1 MSTKLRLSSDEQFWV
16 MCQVKH
22 GLRTVDEA
30 LDFLR
35 KEHSRDG
42 CEVTEVEI
50 DYDTSYPT
58 CEVPQFT
65 EEIVLERVKSRTR
78 NFFRH
83 FSRQWTVRHSNAFNE
98 QPVSPKARTRPQ
110 SLFFVQS
117 PKIEEEWEKGDELL
131 DLLITEGKLTN
142 DDKRDLQLKFSDN
155 YKTGDAQRM
164 ILGNLV
170 KSGRITIDDAMHY
183 SRILGIIATAEKE
196 AHDIAEANSA
206 FATKKVYNFGI
217 YKYYRHRPCQR
228 RILQIDFQACFICN
242 IQKGNLNRKFNFS
255 EVLDYESEEGLRFFI
270 NFTDHHEYEME
281 ADSPEDKEKI
291 CRLLQ
296 MIVEQN
302 RSHEKGRALTIHDRA
317 TTLPRV
323 QAVLKE
329 GLLEKKNHNLYT
341 TWTKRWVRIRQGE
354 LSYYKPDED
363 KHTALNIL
371 QLAHDIT
378 SVKKAGDSAVSIATR
393 KKMYLFRIPSNSQ
406 LSAKEIIKA
415 RDEWIRALKY
425 ACGDRWMDSEP
436 FNDAY
441 NRAVNA
447 ARDQVHGVK
456 NQDHIRSTVKDF
468 QKELETLNAV
478 LSIMNVKGDAK
489 VAMDKLQNMAIS
501 IETMMK
507 AKENN
512 ETSNVITT
520 QRDNTE
526 KTEEEIY
533 DTNSV
538 TESSYTTVDVDF
550 RQNQVNNASQS
561 IGREKFPTSAAAMV
575 QFENNDADDNRAS
588 MKSAPE
594 AERGLSEMA
603 GPSTSGFSEK
613 LYDHGGSI
621 RNSIMSSEPEY
632 ADDVYLQARNDD
644 SATESARP
652 STPSSPI
659 EPDSERS
666 NTHSVPPPP
675 PLPPPDL
682 LEHEHQGNSN
692 IIREGSVQER
702 VSAFEEK
709 DGKPISRKGL
719 TRTPARRNKS
729 PGGTPVGKQII
740 KATVSSESTN
750 SFSPRP
756 FNSMSNK
763 APIHHIQA
771 PSNSRSLSNLSSA
784 SRLSSAVSG
793 GSKANKGQPPKR
805 SLPPIPLS
813 SDKLVHSSA
822 SELSPPKTD
831 NKQENKSDTKSFGQQ
846 LRSVYLNK
854 FRGKNRTATK
864 KAQILM
870 AENEYE
876 DPPPPLPPRSSRI
889 FDQPQMRRPTSG
901 CSSGS
906 MYSGGGGVS
915 SGHLSGA
922 SVVGTPPPPLPDNG
936 AVPPPP
942 PPPPPAV
949 AYALEHKF
957 TVKSNV
963 KMRPFHWNKT
973 PVPMVC
979 TSVWKDTRD
988 VTCKLDLVKLEA
1000 IFGSQDGKVQTVVQN
1015 TVKKKIKTLLD
1026 PKLAQN
1032 LGIFLSGFKI
1042 DLNDLKNRLVI
1053 LYECDGGLSPEHISA
1068 LRRFQPTTE
1077 DKEMYKSYDGN
1088 PTELEATDR
1097 FMILM
1102 CGIPNLRIRLDLLST
1117 VNEFPVQ
1124 YEDLAPTIGNVIEA
1138 CKELYSNQR
1147 FIAVLEYILATG
1159 NFVNSTTGKGQALG
1173 FRLSALTK
1181 LTDCRS
1187 KDKNYTLLKFIVEQM
1202 YQQEPDLLNIMD
1214 DLLPITKVPDASI
1227 KALQAEAEIMKK
1239 DLCKIRKN
1247 ASILLNHEEASEED
1261 ANFCAQINSFV
1272 EHYDA
1277 KMATLSSKS
1286 EEMGTA
1292 YTLVLTRFGES
1303 LNTDSEEL
1311 FSGVNAFIK
1320 DFQKEVDLLVAADAA
1335 ALHSATKFQLSQSM
1349 KTDTFSESEEC
1360 STLERSSSVSS
1371 MESQTI
1377 FRSPSGT
1384 PTHVQ
1389 ELRKAFGE
1397 KARKEAGMSTFEKE
1411 LRRVNKKEKPKTKKE
1426 SSSKNGAKKS
1436 NKKPT
1441 KEGYMEKLSS
1451 GRNQTW
1457 NKRYF
1462 ELAQTGHLHY
1472 SKKKNDRSV
1481 ESIYLRDCPCTVE
1494 GEDER
1499 IIVLETEERVYK
1511 FRAPSK
1517 TESVNWMTGIL
1528 AYTGRK

>member
-1 MSTKLRLSSDEQFWV
+1 MEIIRPRLRS
-16 MCQVKH
+16 
-22 GLRTVDEA
+22 G
-30 LDFLR
+30 
-35 KEHSRDG
+35 KE
-42 CEVTEVEI
+42 
-50 DYDTSYPT
+50 
-58 CEVPQFT
+58 
-65 EEIVLERVKSRTR
+65 ERVKSRTR

-83 FSRQWTVRHSNAFNE
+83 FSRQFTVRHSNATYVE
-98 QPVSPKARTRPQ
+98 QQQQQQPPSLQKTPRRRPQ
-110 SLFFVQS
+110 SLFFVAS
-117 PKIEEEWEKGDELL
+117 PSIEEEWEKGDELL
-131 DLLITEGKLTN
+131 DLLITEGKLTKE
-142 DDKRDLQLKFSDN
+142 DKRELQQKFSDN

-255 EVLDYESEEGLRFFI
+255 EVVDYESEEGLRFFI

-302 RSHEKGRALTIHDRA
+302 RSHEKGRALTIQDRA

-371 QLAHDIT
+371 QLTHDVT
-378 SVKKAGDSAVSIATR
+378 VVKKVGDNAVSIATR
-393 KKMYLFRIPSNSQ
+393 KKIYHFRIPSNSQ
-406 LSAKEIIKA
+406 LTPKEVTKA

-425 ACGDRWMDSEP
+425 ACGDRRLDTEP

-447 ARDQVHGVK
+447 ARDQVQGVGRNK
-456 NQDHIRSTVKDF
+456 ENIRTTVKDF
-468 QKELETLNAV
+468 QKELETLNSV
-478 LSIMNVKGDAK
+478 LAMMNVKGDAK
-489 VAMDKLQNMAIS
+489 AAMDKLQSMAMS
-501 IETMMK
+501 IETMIK
-507 AKENN
+507 AKEN
-512 ETSNVITT
+512 VITSDAVT
-520 QRDNTE
+520 NKKDIE

-538 TESSYTTVDVDF
+538 TESSYTTVDDEF
-550 RQNQVNNASQS
+550 RHNQANSQS
-561 IGREKFPTSAAAMV
+561 MNREKIPTSAAAMV
-575 QFENNDADDNRAS
+575 QFENNNEADDNRAS

-594 AERGLSEMA
+594 AERGLAELA
-603 GPSTSGFSEK
+603 GPSTSTSPEK
-613 LYDHGGSI
+613 LYERGGSV

-632 ADDVYLQARNDD
+632 ADDVYLHTRNDD

-659 EPDSERS
+659 ELDSERS
-666 NTHSVPPPP
+666 NTNYVPLPP

-682 LEHEHQGNSN
+682 LEHENPNPGNSKV
-692 IIREGSVQER
+692 IREGSVQER
-702 VSAFEEK
+702 VCALEEK
-709 DGKPISRKGL
+709 DGMPVPRRGL
-719 TRTPARRNKS
+719 ARQPARRCKS
-729 PGGTPVGKQII
+729 PGGTTVGKQII

-763 APIHHIQA
+763 SVHHVQA
-771 PSNSRSLSNLSSA
+771 PSNSRSLSNLSGQ
-784 SRLSSAVSG
+784 RLSSAINSG
-793 GSKANKGQPPKR
+793 GNKSNKGQPPKR

-813 SDKLVHSSA
+813 DKALQSKT
-822 SELSPPKTD
+822 SPKGD
-831 NKQENKSDTKSFGQQ
+831 NNKLENKSDSKSLGQQ

-864 KAQILM
+864 KTQALNM
-870 AENEYE
+870 PENEYE
-876 DPPPPLPPRSSRI
+876 DAPPPLPPRSSRL
-889 FDQPQMRRPTSG
+889 FEAPQMRRPNSR

-906 MYSGGGGVS
+906 RYSGGGGVS
-915 SGHLSGA
+915 TGHLSGA
-922 SVVGTPPPPLPDNG
+922 SVVGTPPPPLPSHG

-949 AYALEHKF
+949 ALALQQKF

-979 TSVWKDTRD
+979 NSVWKDTRD

-1000 IFGSQDGKVQTVVQN
+1000 IFGSQDGKTPVVLQN
-1015 TVKKKIKTLLD
+1015 PIKKKIKTLLD

-1042 DLNDLKNRLVI
+1042 DINDIRNRLVI

-1077 DKEMYKSYDGN
+1077 DKEMYKAYDGI

-1097 FMILM
+1097 FMMLM
-1102 CGIPNLRIRLDLLST
+1102 CEIPNIRIRLDLLST

-1124 YEDLAPTIGNVIEA
+1124 YEDLAPTIENVIEA

-1181 LTDCRS
+1181 LTECRS

-1214 DLLPITKVPDASI
+1214 DLQPVTKVADASI

-1247 ASILLNHEEASEED
+1247 SSILLNDEGASEED
-1261 ANFCAQINSFV
+1261 ANFCAQIDLFV
-1272 EHYDA
+1272 EHYDV
-1277 KMATLSSKS
+1277 KMKTLSSKS

-1292 YTLVLTRFGES
+1292 YTLVLTRFGEPLS
-1303 LNTDSEEL
+1303 TDSEEL
-1311 FSGVNAFIK
+1311 FSGVNSFIK

-1335 ALHSATKFQLSQSM
+1335 ALHSATKFQLSQST
-1349 KTDTFSESEEC
+1349 KTEALVSESEC
-1360 STLERSSSVSS
+1360 STLERSSSISS
-1371 MESQTI
+1371 AESQTI

-1411 LRRVNKKEKPKTKKE
+1411 LRRVNKKEKSAKGKGDP
-1426 SSSKNGAKKS
+1426 SSTKNGKKS

-1457 NKRYF
+1457 NKRFF

-1481 ESIYLRDCPCTVE
+1481 ESIYLRDCPCSVD

-1511 FRAPSK
+1511 FRATTK
-1517 TESVNWMTGIL
+1517 TDAANWLNGIL

>member
-1 MSTKLRLSSDEQFWV
+1 MPSKVRLSNDEQFWV

-30 LDFLR
+30 LEFIR
-35 KEHSRDG
+35 QEHSRDG
-42 CEVTEVEI
+42 VEVTDVEL
-50 DYDTSYPT
+50 DYDAQYPT
-58 CEVPQFT
+58 CKDPQYF
-65 EEIVLERVKSRTR
+65 EEEERVKSRTR

-83 FSRQWTVRHSNAFNE
+83 FSRQFTVRHSNATYVE
-98 QPVSPKARTRPQ
+98 QQQQQQPPSLQKTPRRRPQ
-110 SLFFVQS
+110 SLFFVAS
-117 PKIEEEWEKGDELL
+117 PSIEEEWEKGDELL
-131 DLLITEGKLTN
+131 DLLITEGKLTKE
-142 DDKRDLQLKFSDN
+142 DKRELQQKFSDN

-255 EVLDYESEEGLRFFI
+255 EVVDYESEEGLRFFI

-302 RSHEKGRALTIHDRA
+302 RSHEKGRALTIQDRA

-371 QLAHDIT
+371 QLTHDVT
-378 SVKKAGDSAVSIATR
+378 VVKKVGDNAVSIATR
-393 KKMYLFRIPSNSQ
+393 KKIYHFRIPSNSQ
-406 LSAKEIIKA
+406 LTPKEVTKA

-425 ACGDRWMDSEP
+425 ACGDRRLDTEP

-447 ARDQVHGVK
+447 ARDQVQGVGRNK
-456 NQDHIRSTVKDF
+456 ENIRTTVKDF
-468 QKELETLNAV
+468 QKELETLNSV
-478 LSIMNVKGDAK
+478 LAMMNVKGDAK
-489 VAMDKLQNMAIS
+489 AAMDKLQSMAMS
-501 IETMMK
+501 IETMIK
-507 AKENN
+507 AKEN
-512 ETSNVITT
+512 VITSDAVT
-520 QRDNTE
+520 NKKDIE

-538 TESSYTTVDVDF
+538 TESSYTTVDDEF
-550 RQNQVNNASQS
+550 RHNQANSQS
-561 IGREKFPTSAAAMV
+561 MNREKIPTSAAAMV
-575 QFENNDADDNRAS
+575 QFENNNEADDNRAS

-594 AERGLSEMA
+594 AERGLAELA
-603 GPSTSGFSEK
+603 GPSTSTSPEK
-613 LYDHGGSI
+613 LYERGGSV

-632 ADDVYLQARNDD
+632 ADDVYLHTRNDD

-659 EPDSERS
+659 ELDSERS
-666 NTHSVPPPP
+666 NTNYVPLPP

-682 LEHEHQGNSN
+682 L
-692 IIREGSVQER
+692 
-702 VSAFEEK
+702 
-709 DGKPISRKGL
+709 
-719 TRTPARRNKS
+719 
-729 PGGTPVGKQII
+729 
-740 KATVSSESTN
+740 
-750 SFSPRP
+750 
-756 FNSMSNK
+756 
-763 APIHHIQA
+763 
-771 PSNSRSLSNLSSA
+771 
-784 SRLSSAVSG
+784 
-793 GSKANKGQPPKR
+793 
-805 SLPPIPLS
+805 
-813 SDKLVHSSA
+813 
-822 SELSPPKTD
+822 
-831 NKQENKSDTKSFGQQ
+831 
-846 LRSVYLNK
+846 
-854 FRGKNRTATK
+854 
-864 KAQILM
+864 
-870 AENEYE
+870 
-876 DPPPPLPPRSSRI
+876 
-889 FDQPQMRRPTSG
+889 
-901 CSSGS
+901 
-906 MYSGGGGVS
+906 
-915 SGHLSGA
+915 
-922 SVVGTPPPPLPDNG
+922 G

-949 AYALEHKF
+949 ALALQQKF

-979 TSVWKDTRD
+979 NSVWKDTRD

-1000 IFGSQDGKVQTVVQN
+1000 IFGSQDGKTPVVLQN
-1015 TVKKKIKTLLD
+1015 PIKKKIKTLLD

-1042 DLNDLKNRLVI
+1042 DINDIRNRLVI

-1077 DKEMYKSYDGN
+1077 DKEMYKAYDGI

-1097 FMILM
+1097 FMMLM
-1102 CGIPNLRIRLDLLST
+1102 CEIPNIRIRLDLLST

-1124 YEDLAPTIGNVIEA
+1124 YEDLAPTIENVIEA

-1181 LTDCRS
+1181 LTECRS

-1214 DLLPITKVPDASI
+1214 DLQPVTKVADASI

-1247 ASILLNHEEASEED
+1247 SSILLNDEGASEED
-1261 ANFCAQINSFV
+1261 ANFCAQIDLFV
-1272 EHYDA
+1272 EHYDV
-1277 KMATLSSKS
+1277 KMKTLSSKS

-1292 YTLVLTRFGES
+1292 YTLVLTRFGEPLS
-1303 LNTDSEEL
+1303 TDSEEL
-1311 FSGVNAFIK
+1311 FSGVNSFIK

-1335 ALHSATKFQLSQSM
+1335 ALHSATKFQLSQST
-1349 KTDTFSESEEC
+1349 KTEALVSESEC
-1360 STLERSSSVSS
+1360 STLERSSSISS
-1371 MESQTI
+1371 AESQTI

-1411 LRRVNKKEKPKTKKE
+1411 LRRVNKKEKSAKGKGDP
-1426 SSSKNGAKKS
+1426 SSTKNGKKS

-1457 NKRYF
+1457 NKRFF

-1481 ESIYLRDCPCTVE
+1481 ESIYLRDCPCSVD

-1511 FRAPSK
+1511 FRATTK
-1517 TESVNWMTGIL
+1517 TDAANWLNGIL

>member
-682 LEHEHQGNSN
+682 L
-692 IIREGSVQER
+692 
-702 VSAFEEK
+702 
-709 DGKPISRKGL
+709 
-719 TRTPARRNKS
+719 
-729 PGGTPVGKQII
+729 
-740 KATVSSESTN
+740 
-750 SFSPRP
+750 
-756 FNSMSNK
+756 
-763 APIHHIQA
+763 
-771 PSNSRSLSNLSSA
+771 
-784 SRLSSAVSG
+784 
-793 GSKANKGQPPKR
+793 
-805 SLPPIPLS
+805 
-813 SDKLVHSSA
+813 
-822 SELSPPKTD
+822 
-831 NKQENKSDTKSFGQQ
+831 
-846 LRSVYLNK
+846 
-854 FRGKNRTATK
+854 
-864 KAQILM
+864 
-870 AENEYE
+870 
-876 DPPPPLPPRSSRI
+876 
-889 FDQPQMRRPTSG
+889 
-901 CSSGS
+901 
-906 MYSGGGGVS
+906 
-915 SGHLSGA
+915 
-922 SVVGTPPPPLPDNG
+922 G